1 MKRNTSNRDDREQHV
16 NQMLTSLRLVGFEPD
31 KEDKL
36 LLHAYIDDRVSLN
49 DLLAHSRQ
57 FMTLA
62 TYEEWQRTAAQSTI
76 DNHQAGINHY
86 QVMDEMRASIIR
98 KQKNRRKAMILNDI
112 AP

>member
-57 FMTLA
+57 FTTLA
-62 TYEEWQRTAAQSTI
+62 VDKEWRRTAAQSNI
-76 DNHQAGINHY
+76 DNHQSVINHY
-86 QVMDEMRASIIR
+86 QVMDEMRAFIIR
-98 KQKNRRKAMILNDI
+98 KQKK
-112 AP
+112 

>member
-16 NQMLTSLRLVGFEPD
+16 NQMLASLRLVGIEPD

-76 DNHQAGINHY
+76 DNHQSLINHY
-86 QVMDEMRASIIR
+86 QVMDEMRAFIIR
-98 KQKNRRKAMILNDI
+98 KQKK
-112 AP
+112 

>member
-16 NQMLTSLRLVGFEPD
+16 NQMLAGLRLVGIEPD

-86 QVMDEMRASIIR
+86 QVMEEMRAFIVR
-98 KQKNRRKAMILNDI
+98 KQKK
-112 AP
+112 